1 MTAPVRVS
9 ALGTSWA
16 YARDPFGAL
25 QRLSTRGDLVE
36 TRLFGWRTLL
46 VHAPTL
52 VEEVLRGSTDV
63 WIKDALTRRML
74 PIGGVLTAEGEA
86 WRRQRRMLNPGFAN
100 ARYERYA
107 ALFGRHL
114 HEHLAAWLAAGKVEL
129 GRETSALTLGIAVEA
144 FFGEILPAE
153 DVEEARAA
161 LAGLDRWLASPLALL
176 PWDAPGW
183 LPAAA
188 GFREGVARFGRLTSR
203 ILARRAGR
211 PGDDL
216 LGMMLAAR
224 DESGRE
230 LDAAEI
236 GDQILTFLLAGH
248 ETSAL
253 TLLFTLHLLDR
264 HPEARARAEAEAD
277 ALDGPP
283 DLESLPK
290 LPWIRAV
297 IDESLRLYPP
307 AWMLSREPRVDTTV
321 GGHPVAAGTFVGIP
335 VHALHRDPHHWP
347 DPERFRP
354 ERFLGGEGLRAPRGT
369 YLPFGLGPRMCI
381 GSRFALL
388 ELVLVLAGLLREVR
402 VTLVEPTLPPLSP
415 SITSRPKGPVWA
427 RVVPRA
433 EAR

>member
-1 MTAPVRVS
+1 MTETVQVG
-9 ALGTSWA
+9 ALAASWS

-25 QRLSTRGDLVE
+25 QRLSARGDLVE

-46 VHAPTL
+46 VNAPGL

-86 WRRQRRMLNPGFAN
+86 WRRQRRMLNPAFAN

-107 ALFGRHL
+107 EMFGRHL
-114 HEHLAAWLAAGKVEL
+114 HERLAAWRAAGRVEL

-144 FFGEILPAE
+144 FFGEILPPE
-153 DVEEARAA
+153 DLEEARAA

-183 LPAAA
+183 VPGVA
-188 GFREGVARFGRLTSR
+188 GFRDGVARFGRLTGR
-203 ILARRAGR
+203 ILERRAGR

-230 LDAAEI
+230 LEPAELA
-236 GDQILTFLLAGH
+236 DQILTFLLAGH

-253 TLLFTLHLLDR
+253 TLLFALHLLDR

-283 DLESLPK
+283 DVESLPR

-321 GGHPVAAGTFVGIP
+321 GGHPVAAGTFVGVA
-335 VHALHRDPHHWP
+335 VHALHRDPRHWP
-347 DPERFRP
+347 DPDRFDP
-354 ERFLGGEGLRAPRGT
+354 GRFLGGDGLRAARGT

-388 ELVLVLAGLLREVR
+388 ELVLLLAGLLREVR
-402 VTLVEPTLPPLSP
+402 VTLEQPTLPPLSP

-427 RVVPRA
+427 RVAPRGA
-433 EAR
+433 AP